1 MQEMSRKN
9 KLFTDSVIRRMT
21 RVALSCGAINLAQ
34 GFPDFDP
41 PKALTDRLAEVSA
54 LGPHQYPITMGAPN
68 FRQALARKA
77 GRFMGR
83 TLDPETD
90 MVVTIGSTEAMVDT
104 IFALTNPGDKIIM
117 FSPYFENYRAQAI
130 MADCEPIFVPLV
142 PPAFNFDA
150 NVLEDAFKQGAKAI
164 LICNPSNPS
173 GKVFTYDELKLIS
186 ELCIKYDAFAIMDEV
201 YEHIV
206 YEGHKHIYMNSLP
219 GMWERT
225 VSCSSL
231 SKTYSITGW
240 RLGYAIA
247 PKPIMDRIKQYHD
260 FNTVGA
266 PSPLMEAAVVGL
278 DMPDSYYKEFGDH
291 YAHMKK
297 LFTDGLK
304 QIGIPFT
311 DPQGAYFVLADIGPY
326 LRKGESD
333 VDFCLEMAE
342 KVGVACVPGTS
353 FFNENVNNIVRVHF
367 AKKDE
372 TLYEAL
378 DRLSHLKENAL
389 RKTSLP
395 YICGRLVCVYRT
407 VSRRL
412 RPYPA
417 AAAASST
424 ACRPAPRPA
433 GRKSPRCGQTAFPA
447 QRAAAS
453 APAADRCGR
462 GCCLTRGSC
471 GRRAGTAAAA
481 SPLPAAARRGSR
493 GRRPSRR
500 AGGSDGP
507 SPGCRK
513 RRSSSTGRPFQPAGS
528 RSARPRSDTHA

>member
-1 MQEMSRKN
+1 MQELSRKN

-21 RVALSCGAINLAQ
+21 RIALSCGAINLAQ

-41 PKALTDRLAEVSA
+41 PKEITDRLAEISA
-54 LGPHQYPITMGAPN
+54 IGPHQYPITMGAPN
-68 FRQALARKA
+68 FRAALARKC

-83 TLDPETD
+83 TLDTETE

-104 IFALTNPGDKIIM
+104 IFALTNPGDRIIM

-130 MADCEPIFVPLV
+130 MADCEPVFVPLV
-142 PPAFNFDA
+142 PPAFNFDPA
-150 NVLEDAFKQGAKAI
+150 VLEDAFRSGAKAI

-173 GKVFTYDELKLIS
+173 GKVFTYEELTFIAD
-186 ELCIKYDAFAIMDEV
+186 LCKKYDVYAIMDEV

-247 PKPIMDRIKQYHD
+247 PKNLMDRIKQYHD

-266 PSPLMEAAVVGL
+266 SSPLMEAAVVGL

-297 LFTDGLK
+297 LFTDGLRD
-304 QIGIPFT
+304 IGIPFT

-326 LRKGESD
+326 LKKGQTD
-333 VDFCLEMAE
+333 VEFCEKMARE
-342 KVGVACVPGTS
+342 VGVACVPGTS
-353 FFNENVNNIVRVHF
+353 FFNEDVNNIVRVHF

-378 DRLSHLKENAL
+378 ERLSKLGKIM
-389 RKTSLP
+389 K
-395 YICGRLVCVYRT
+395 
-407 VSRRL
+407 
-412 RPYPA
+412 
-417 AAAASST
+417 
-424 ACRPAPRPA
+424 
-433 GRKSPRCGQTAFPA
+433 
-447 QRAAAS
+447 
-453 APAADRCGR
+453 
-462 GCCLTRGSC
+462 
-471 GRRAGTAAAA
+471 
-481 SPLPAAARRGSR
+481 
-493 GRRPSRR
+493 
-500 AGGSDGP
+500 
-507 SPGCRK
+507 
-513 RRSSSTGRPFQPAGS
+513 
-528 RSARPRSDTHA
+528 